1 MSSNIALPT
10 TKFVTSVKNIQAGAI
25 YSRDWAPLHSDQ
37 DWAINKGNL
46 PNIIMNN
53 YTLNGLV
60 IKYVTDLY
68 GDATRIGKVS
78 FKIKKP
84 ICPNETLEFHG
95 SIISEDKVSKE
106 LSLLNINLDLKIS
119 DQIVSSAKIIAGVNL
134 SEKKLNSPWKLD
146 SKTWKSYIDE
156 VTTKKS

>member
-95 SIISEDKVSKE
+95 SIISEDKVSEE
-106 LSLLNINLDLKIS
+106 LSLLNINLDIKIS
-119 DQIVSSAKIIAGVNL
+119 DQIVSSAKIL
-134 SEKKLNSPWKLD
+134 
-146 SKTWKSYIDE
+146 KSFLC
-156 VTTKKS
+156 